1 MAEETPPTT
10 SKSRMD
16 SNRMGHP
23 VFGDPLEKFPQFR
36 LPTFLQLVNRARFLK
51 KTELSN
57 REDSLRPIYNTIASE
72 LETIW
77 KEAFVV
83 PVIDFQPLA
92 QKLQKEIEKEIKHVS
107 KNRTTIALPEK
118 LTAYLSGV
126 KKLFSI
132 TKCNCFLKAT
142 HR

>member
-1 MAEETPPTT
+1 MAEEKPTT
-10 SKSRMD
+10 LKSRLD
-16 SNRMGHP
+16 SNSMGHP
-23 VFGDPLEKFPQFR
+23 VFGDPLDKFPQFR

-51 KTELSN
+51 KTLLN

-83 PVIDFQPLA
+83 PVKDFQPLA

-107 KNRTTIALPEK
+107 KNRAKIASPPEK
-118 LTAYLSGV
+118 LTAYLSEA

-132 TKCNCFLKAT
+132 TKWTCFLKAT